1 MNNSIFGYKE
11 FLIKS
16 IDENQILEK
25 SFSFDENED
34 KAIDNINE
42 KTIEKFNLKNKLFEE
57 KDFYLF
63 NYLNDNNQIKFG
75 NLPIPDFNS
84 SLSSTNNS
92 KKSHFLNEYNIPQNK
107 EVKINSIYPKKEK
120 IFKIAKT
127 NRKIGRI
134 KKDSLLKGKHDKL
147 SEDNIIRKIKVR
159 FHEKLRIYINE
170 EYKKYLSKKYIK
182 KRKSIVSWLKK
193 VNPRVLLKIKKED
206 NMKWFETKIYEIFSE
221 KVSSRY
227 STYSP
232 DLNKQKINNLYCIG
246 NAKNVLKILNSNI
259 ETYYD
264 KYINDEKV
272 EGLQTLKDDI
282 KELEICMKNKKQEN
296 IKEYLRKYEYI
307 AKNLKEIFNK
317 KNARTHI
324 IKNIEN
330 CLNN

>member
-63 NYLNDNNQIKFG
+63 NYLNDNNQIKFD

-120 IFKIAKT
+120 IFKIAKI

-282 KELEICMKNKKQEN
+282 KELEICMKSKKQEN

-324 IKNIEN
+324 IKNK
-330 CLNN
+330 

>member
-63 NYLNDNNQIKFG
+63 NYLNDNNQIKFD
-75 NLPIPDFNS
+75 NLLIPDFNS
-84 SLSSTNNS
+84 SLASTNNS
-92 KKSHFLNEYNIPQNK
+92 KKSHFLNENNIPLNK

-282 KELEICMKNKKQEN
+282 KELEIYMKNKKQEN

-317 KNARTHI
+317 KNGRTHI

>member
-34 KAIDNINE
+34 KGIDNINE

-63 NYLNDNNQIKFG
+63 NYLNDNNQIKFD
-75 NLPIPDFNS
+75 NLLIPDFNS
-84 SLSSTNNS
+84 SLASTNNS
-92 KKSHFLNEYNIPQNK
+92 KKSHFLIENNIPPNK

-259 ETYYD
+259 ETYYY

-324 IKNIEN
+324 IKNIGN

>member
-34 KAIDNINE
+34 KGIDNINE

-63 NYLNDNNQIKFG
+63 NYLNDNNQIKFD
-75 NLPIPDFNS
+75 NLLIPDFNS
-84 SLSSTNNS
+84 SLASTNNS
-92 KKSHFLNEYNIPQNK
+92 KKSHFLIENNIPLNK

-282 KELEICMKNKKQEN
+282 KELEICMKSKKQEN

-317 KNARTHI
+317 KNGRTHI

>member
-16 IDENQILEK
+16 IDENQILEN

-84 SLSSTNNS
+84 LLSSTNNS
-92 KKSHFLNEYNIPQNK
+92 KKSHFLIENNIPQNK

-282 KELEICMKNKKQEN
+282 KELEICMKSKKQEN
-296 IKEYLRKYEYI
+296 IK
-307 AKNLKEIFNK
+307 
-317 KNARTHI
+317 
-324 IKNIEN
+324 
-330 CLNN
+330 

>member
-63 NYLNDNNQIKFG
+63 NYLNDNNQIKFD
-75 NLPIPDFNS
+75 NLPLPDFNS
-84 SLSSTNNS
+84 SLTSTNNS
-92 KKSHFLNEYNIPQNK
+92 KKSHFLNENNIPLNK

-259 ETYYD
+259 ETYYY

-282 KELEICMKNKKQEN
+282 KELEIYMKNKKQEN

-307 AKNLKEIFNK
+307 Y
-317 KNARTHI
+317 I
-324 IKNIEN
+324 I
-330 CLNN
+330 

>member
-63 NYLNDNNQIKFG
+63 NYLNDNNQIKFD
-75 NLPIPDFNS
+75 NLLIPDFNS

-282 KELEICMKNKKQEN
+282 KELEICMKSKKQEN

-317 KNARTHI
+317 KNGRTHI

>member
-34 KAIDNINE
+34 KGIDNINE

-63 NYLNDNNQIKFG
+63 NYLNDNNQIKFD
-75 NLPIPDFNS
+75 NLLIPDFNS
-84 SLSSTNNS
+84 SLASTNNS
-92 KKSHFLNEYNIPQNK
+92 KKSHFLIENNIPLNK

-206 NMKWFETKIYEIFSE
+206 NMKWFETKIYKIFSE

-282 KELEICMKNKKQEN
+282 KELEICMKSKKQEN

-307 AKNLKEIFNK
+307 AKNLKEIFSK

-324 IKNIEN
+324 IKNIGN

>member
-63 NYLNDNNQIKFG
+63 NYLNDNNQIKFD
-75 NLPIPDFNS
+75 NLPLPDFNS
-84 SLSSTNNS
+84 SLTSTNNS
-92 KKSHFLNEYNIPQNK
+92 KKSHFLNENNIPLNK

-221 KVSSRY
+221 EVSSRY

-282 KELEICMKNKKQEN
+282 KELEIYMKNKKQEN

-317 KNARTHI
+317 KNGRTHI

>member
-63 NYLNDNNQIKFG
+63 NYLNDNNQIKFD
-75 NLPIPDFNS
+75 NLLIPDFNS
-84 SLSSTNNS
+84 SLASTNNS
-92 KKSHFLNEYNIPQNK
+92 KKSHFLIENNIPLNK

-317 KNARTHI
+317 KNGRTHI

>member
-63 NYLNDNNQIKFG
+63 NYLNDNNQIKFD
-75 NLPIPDFNS
+75 NLPLPDFNS
-84 SLSSTNNS
+84 SLTSTNNS
-92 KKSHFLNEYNIPQNK
+92 KKSHFLNENNIPLNK

-120 IFKIAKT
+120 IFKIVKT

-282 KELEICMKNKKQEN
+282 KELEICMKSKKQEN

-317 KNARTHI
+317 KNGRTHI